1 MAPVHASRA
10 IWDAVWSLAGRGLQ
24 LQSQIPARAVCSR
37 PRLAVEA
44 CRHLCVTASPPEFER
59 IDANKLLEEETFPN
73 YKAHWYYPVTIGQT
87 FNNRYRVVAKL
98 GYGSAST
105 VWLCRDTHSRSDKTV
120 YVALKIYINC
130 SKWHRSE
137 LLVYEHINSLD
148 SEHGGQN
155 DVRKMLAHFI
165 LQGPYGSHV
174 CLVHEACGFSLGEF
188 KRRVVGGRLPV
199 GLVREGLRNVLCG
212 MQFLHEGA
220 KVVHTDLHAENMLV
234 GIHSEDD
241 ASVFTDIERHECE
254 HPSPRKIVAGRVIHK
269 SHDMP
274 LTHGLPVAWELLEP
288 QSLVEVKNDQGE
300 YSEEQH
306 LAHLVAI
313 LGPPPLEFLKRSD
326 RSLKYWNPEG
336 TWKSDISVPA
346 ERSLESLEQ
355 RFEGDEKQLFLTWI
369 RKTLQWR
376 PEDRANWKDVFFDK
390 WLCADLL
397 ESGEMVDD

>member
-1 MAPVHASRA
+1 MAHTHASRT
-10 IWDAVWSLAGRGLQ
+10 IWDAVWSLAGRR
-24 LQSQIPARAVCSR
+24 LQSHARHTARAVCSR
-37 PRLAVEA
+37 PSLGVEA
-44 CRHLCVTASPPEFER
+44 RRHLRVTASPPDFAR
-59 IDANKLLEEETFPN
+59 IDANSLIEEETFPN
-73 YKAHWYYPVTIGQT
+73 YQAHWYYPVTIGQT

-137 LLVYEHINSLD
+137 LLVYEHINNLD
-148 SEHGGQN
+148 TEHGGQN

-188 KRRVVGGRLPV
+188 KRQVVGGRLPV
-199 GLVREGLRNVLCG
+199 GVVREGLRNVLCG
-212 MQFLHEGA
+212 MQFLHEEA
-220 KVVHTDLHAENMLV
+220 KVVHTDLHAENILV

-241 ASVFTDIERHECE
+241 ASVFIDMERHESE
-254 HPSPRKIVAGRVIHK
+254 HPSPRKRVAGRVIYK

-274 LTHGLPVAWELLEP
+274 LTHGLPVVSDLSEARGVREGVVFDDLVMPVECRAPEVILDMPWSYPIDVWSFGMTAWELLEP

-326 RSLKYWNPEG
+326 R
-336 TWKSDISVPA
+336 
-346 ERSLESLEQ
+346 
-355 RFEGDEKQLFLTWI
+355 
-369 RKTLQWR
+369 TLQY
-376 PEDRANWKDVFFDK
+376 
-390 WLCADLL
+390 
-397 ESGEMVDD
+397 